1 MWSRQFCYLLLF
13 AMQVSVVRRKQKPP
27 TAPLSGNSSTKSRK
41 YAMKTIY
48 VSRMSKAMLK
58 EFENEVAVLQQL

>member
-1 MWSRQFCYLLLF
+1 
-13 AMQVSVVRRKQKPP
+13 MQVSVVRRKQKPP
-27 TAPLSGNSSTKSRK
+27 TTAAPLSGSSSTKSRK

>member
-1 MWSRQFCYLLLF
+1 
-13 AMQVSVVRRKQKPP
+13 MQVSVVRRKQKPP